1 MNRQALL
8 ISLIDPVITTAD
20 AATASAPEALPFIPG
35 AMLHGVAASQGYRDP
50 SLSSEMFKLFHD
62 GAVRFGDGF
71 PVDADGS
78 VGFPAPMSLQA
89 KKGELSLT
97 ENLHD
102 PAASRYLADGVEDF
116 AARDRDNQQ
125 WKSVGGGALASDRK
139 FIDVRRSTTMRTAID
154 PDAGRAA
161 DSQLFSYESL
171 DAGQRF
177 VAVVDADSEHDLE
190 RIIPLLTGQRILGRS
205 KSAEFGRV
213 QIERVDTDFGI
224 APAGGGAKET
234 LYVWFL
240 SDLWAQSHSGQPGV
254 RPDPQQMGFGAS
266 AEIDW
271 NHSFIHTRRVSPF
284 NAHWKMR
291 GLEREVIQR
300 GSVLTITDTDSEH
313 LCGLR
318 HFGFG
323 TEFGSGFAAVSKD
336 PPLGMLQRMTCSV
349 EIKNSD
355 ANQSAARSET
365 PLSAWLARRI
375 GTSKPRVSPQE
386 LADDLYARY
395 AEAKNWHGK
404 SVGPSPSQWGA
415 LRTILE
421 ANGDI
426 STVIGDADDRDER
439 EAWNARFSKGPE
451 GTFAGW
457 VRAGLKDKEVSNAVL
472 ATAARNI
479 RDRLKREPAN
489 G

>member
-20 AATASAPEALPFIPG
+20 AATASAPEALPYIPG

-50 SLSSEMFKLFHD
+50 KLSSDMFRLFHD

-78 VGFPAPMSLQA
+78 VGFPAP
-89 KKGELSLT
+89 LSLHAVKGT
-97 ENLHD
+97 QSLTD
-102 PAASRYLADGVEDF
+102 PPTPRYLADDVEDF
-116 AARDRDNQQ
+116 AARDRDDQQ
-125 WKSVGGGALASDRK
+125 WKSVGNRAFASDRK
-139 FIDVRRSTTMRTAID
+139 FIDVQRSTTMRTAID
-154 PDAGRAA
+154 PSAGRAA

-177 VAVVDADSEHDLE
+177 VAIIDADSEQDLQ
-190 RIIPLLTGQRILGRS
+190 RIIPLLTGPRILGRS

-213 QIERVDTDFGI
+213 QIERVDADFQI
-224 APAGGGAKET
+224 APIGNRAEGT
-234 LYVWFL
+234 LHIWFL
-240 SDLWAQSHSGQPGV
+240 SDFWAQSESGQPGV
-254 RPDPQQMGFGAS
+254 QPDLKQMGFGAS

-271 NHSFIHTRRVSPF
+271 EHSFILTRCISPF
-284 NAHWKMR
+284 NAHWNMR

-300 GSVLTITDTDSEH
+300 GSVFTVKNSDAGQ

-323 TEFGSGFAAVSKD
+323 TELGSGFAFVSNE
-336 PPLGMLQRMTCSV
+336 PPLEMMQRMPCHV
-349 EIKNSD
+349 EARSCETD
-355 ANQSAARSET
+355 QSAAPSET
-365 PLSAWLARRI
+365 PLSAWLTRRV
-375 GTSKPRVSPQE
+375 GTSQVAISPQE
-386 LADDLYARY
+386 LADDLYNRY
-395 AEAKNWHGK
+395 ADAKRWHGK
-404 SVGPSPSQWGA
+404 AVGPSPSQWGA

-421 ANGDI
+421 TNGDVT
-426 STVIGDADDRDER
+426 TVIGNADDRNER
-439 EAWNARFSKGPE
+439 EAWNASFAQGPE

-457 VRAGLKDKEVSNAVL
+457 VRARLIDNDISNAVL